1 MVLAPSPG
9 MQAARRMRGTLGLI
23 GLLVSLAAGAQPQ
36 HEAPNGVLLVAKPGM
51 ADPNFSQT
59 VVLASQT
66 PDGGTVGVILNRPTR
81 AKHEQTGTPLFFGGP
96 VMREV
101 LVALFRSERAPEAAA
116 FHVLK
121 GTYLTMHPQNLE
133 KLFGDAA
140 ARAQGYRLFTGFA
153 GWAPGQL
160 QSELARDD
168 WFVLPASA
176 GLVFRSDTSGMWE
189 ELVRKA
195 RGRVAMR

>member
-1 MVLAPSPG
+1 MRRSLAVLALCIASC
-9 MQAARRMRGTLGLI
+9 AA
-23 GLLVSLAAGAQPQ
+23 AQMQ
-36 HEAPNGVLLVAKPGM
+36 HEPPNGLLLVAKPGLG
-51 ADPNFSQT
+51 DPNFSQT
-59 VVLASQT
+59 VVLVSQGA
-66 PDGGTVGVILNRPTR
+66 DGSTVGVILNRPTP
-81 AKHEQTGTPLFFGGP
+81 AKHEQTGAPVFSGGP

-101 LVALFRSERAPEAAA
+101 KVALFRSERAPEAAA

-121 GTYLTMHPQNLE
+121 GIYLTMHPENLQ
-133 KLFGDAA
+133 KLFGDPA
-140 ARAQGYRLFTGFA
+140 ARDGDYRVFKGFA

-176 GLVFRSDTSGMWE
+176 ALIFRSDTSGMWE